1 MVRRAFQ
8 SGFGGQIERGDV
20 ADIFDEVD
28 EELRADRA
36 QALLKRYGGVVV
48 AIALLI
54 VGAVA
59 GWQAWRWWQNKQN
72 VAVATEYLNATRIAD
87 AAGPAK
93 DARGKEAMAAL
104 GKVASSAPE
113 GYRTLAR
120 LRAAALQADGGNA
133 QAAAALWDQ
142 VAADGAADPLL
153 RDFASLMWVNHAIDT
168 GDPAVIEARLKP
180 LASPENP
187 WHALAREAQAL
198 LYMRQGKNDQARETL
213 RPLSQDVTAPEG
225 IRARANILLTRLDA

>member
-1 MVRRAFQ
+1 
-8 SGFGGQIERGDV
+8 V

-36 QALLKRYGGVVV
+36 QALLKRYGGLIV

-54 VGAVA
+54 VGSVA

-72 VAVATEYLNATRIAD
+72 LAVAAEYLNATRIAD

-93 DARGKEAMAAL
+93 DARAKEAIAAL
-104 GKVASSAPE
+104 EKVASGAPE
-113 GYRTLAR
+113 GYGTLAR
-120 LRAAALQADGGNA
+120 LRAAALEADSGNP

-142 VAADGAADPLL
+142 VAGDGAADPLL
-153 RDFASLMWVNHAIDT
+153 RDLASLNWVNHAIDT
-168 GDPAVIEARLKP
+168 GDPAMIEARLKP

-187 WHALAREAQAL
+187 WHPLAREAQAL
-198 LYMRQGKNDQARETL
+198 LYMRQGKNEQAKDTL
-213 RPLSQDVTAPEG
+213 RTLAQDVTAPEG
-225 IRARANILLTRLDA
+225 VRARANILLGRLGA

>member
-1 MVRRAFQ
+1 MVRRANGTG
-8 SGFGGQIERGDV
+8 SGGEAQRGDV

-36 QALLKRYGGVVV
+36 QALLKRYGGLII

-59 GWQAWRWWQNKQN
+59 GWQAWRWLQTKQN
-72 VAVATEYLNATRIAD
+72 VAVATEYLSAMRMAD
-87 AAGPAK
+87 TAGPAQ
-93 DARGKEAMAAL
+93 DARRIEAVAAFE
-104 GKVASSAPE
+104 KVAASAPQ

-120 LRAAALQADGGNA
+120 LRAAALKADGGDA
-133 QAAAALWDQ
+133 QGAAALWNA

-153 RDFASLMWVNHAIDT
+153 RDFANLMWVDHLIDT
-168 GDPAVIEARLKP
+168 ADPAIVESRLKP

-187 WHALAREAQAL
+187 WHALAYEAQAL
-198 LYMRQGKNDQARETL
+198 LYMRQGKNDQAKETL
-213 RPLSQDVTAPEG
+213 RGLAQDVTAPEG
-225 IRARANILLTRLDA
+225 VRVRANILLNRLGG